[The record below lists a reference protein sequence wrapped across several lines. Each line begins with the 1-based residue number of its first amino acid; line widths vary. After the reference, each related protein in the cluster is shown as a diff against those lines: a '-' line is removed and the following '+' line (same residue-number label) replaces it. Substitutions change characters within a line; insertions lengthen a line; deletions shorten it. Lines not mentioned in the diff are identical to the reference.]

1 MDAAVR
7 KAVVCAERGAL
18 LGVADTSVAQ
28 RIAREVERQEGATR
42 ITFASSLARVREMAG
57 RIRPD
62 AILLDHELLK
72 GQPLAEV
79 LRHFSAIAGVILLAP
94 LERQTEVANLLAA
107 GDIEFVA
114 REGDFVP
121 VVAALIERRCRWAEE
136 PKSVLRPPWAQ
147 SPDDLGEM
155 FRHEINNPLTG
166 ILGNAEL
173 VLAHRERL
181 TAVDIQRL
189 QTVVDLSVR
198 LRETIRRLSNA
209 WENPHDTLKSA

>member
-1 MDAAVR
+1 MDAVVR

-18 LGVADTSVAQ
+18 LGVADTLVAQ
-28 RIAREVERQEGATR
+28 RIAREVERLAGATP

-62 AILLDHELLK
+62 AILLDDELLK

-94 LERQTEVANLLAA
+94 LERQTDVAKLLAA

-114 REGDFVP
+114 RAGDFSP
-121 VVAALIERRCRWAEE
+121 VVAALIERRCQRAEGPE
-136 PKSVLRPPWAQ
+136 SVLRPLWAQ
-147 SPDDLGEM
+147 SSDDLGAM

-181 TAVDIQRL
+181 TAVDTQRL

-198 LRETIRRLSNA
+198 LRETIRRISNA